1 MLGLLKDL
9 DPSLDFSDTEKVQ
22 MLYFNLEKWL
32 TCQTLLTVQLHFDR
46 FREAENDNWPFFEI
60 SGNEILGKGLINFLL
75 KNLATIFE
83 IWSLE

>member
-1 MLGLLKDL
+1 MLGLLKEL

-46 FREAENDNWPFFEI
+46 FREAEND
-60 SGNEILGKGLINFLL
+60 K
-75 KNLATIFE
+75 
-83 IWSLE
+83 